1 MRAFWI
7 LIVAV
12 KVRPHRVAAGQFFY
26 RWSVAFDFRK
36 CRARREA
43 KLLGEDVENARETY
57 ERRVFSN
64 CSGRKLA
71 EIKFALLLRRR
82 HAEDLIIKRHLE
94 SVTRWRCKRLCR
106 LMCGKSLTFRCARK

>member
-71 EIKFALLLRRR
+71 EIKFAVFPSRHERRFNHKAVSGSKSR
-82 HAEDLIIKRHLE
+82 GPHRTATKRKQLAALHN
-94 SVTRWRCKRLCR
+94 
-106 LMCGKSLTFRCARK
+106 